1 MKKPGRT
8 APQGREIGSMEA
20 IASLMKIIWK
30 ADKVYFLVYFLLSLT
45 TAASGMINLVL
56 PKMLI
61 DGISQG
67 WPAGRFIPAVA
78 LFCLAK
84 YLILQLLALM
94 NRQNKVHQE
103 ALDRRLPTLLA
114 EKTMRMSYRMLE
126 DPQVLDLKERALF
139 PITNYGA
146 VYQLLDSGVRL
157 LSAGITLISP
167 RR

>member
-8 APQGREIGSMEA
+8 APEGREIGSMEA

-61 DGISQG
+61 DGISRG

-94 NRQNKVHQE
+94 SRQNKVHQE

-114 EKTMRMSYRMLE
+114 EKKPDLAVLLVFAPGAMRYG
-126 DPQVLDLKERALF
+126 DLK
-139 PITNYGA
+139 PY
-146 VYQLLDSGVRL
+146 
-157 LSAGITLISP
+157 LSAVLVTHPNLYVFVE
-167 RR
+167 